1 MGIVNL
7 VLDTCAFL
15 WLAGEPTRLS
25 DVATEALNDPL
36 NSLHLGDVSI
46 WEICLKY
53 FRGKLPLPDEPR
65 RWVTEQLA
73 FFHIK
78 SLPLSHDA
86 IFRSGELPRV
96 HADPFDRLIAAQA
109 IESGM
114 TILSPDMPLSLLG
127 ASRIW

>member
-1 MGIVNL
+1 MEL
-7 VLDTCAFL
+7 LLDACTFL
-15 WLAGEPTRLS
+15 WRAMPQGKLS
-25 DVATEALNDPL
+25 LNAAT
-36 NSLHLGDVSI
+36 HLDDRTNNLFFSDVSI

-53 FRGKLPLPDEPR
+53 SRGKLPLPDEPR

-73 FFHIK
+73 FFQIK
-78 SLPLSHDA
+78 SLPLNHDS

-96 HADPFDRLIAAQA
+96 HADPFDRLLAAQA
-109 IESGM
+109 IEAGM